1 MLKSMAIGKRLAL
14 SFGTLLALML
24 VVAGVGYWGLDVT
37 ASLAQRILAV
47 DATLVEH
54 SQRARAN
61 TLGLRRYEKDL
72 ILNMGDTEKER
83 DYLAKWAEERD
94 RLKDR
99 LDVVGKVARNDS
111 DRDLVAAMRRDLAAY
126 ETGFLKVADNLKAGL
141 LATPREANA
150 AMEPFKD
157 EIRRLETGAYDF
169 ALRHSKEMEGV
180 DDEVAG
186 RVRETLVSMSTVVLV
201 AIALTLVVAAL
212 LTRSVTTPILGAAV
226 LAERIAQG
234 DLSEGTER
242 MDTEARRR
250 LAVAMRTQGTD
261 EAGVMTASLN
271 EMTNALRGMVAVAE
285 RIAAGDLE
293 VRTSARSE
301 KDTLGLAFAQMKEK
315 LSQIIG
321 EVRTGASALSSAATQ
336 VSSAAQTVS
345 QGTSEQAASVEETT
359 SSLEQISASIAQNAE
374 NSRQMEQMAVKGG
387 RDAEQS
393 GDAVTKTVD
402 AMRSIARK
410 ISIIEE
416 IAYQTNLLALNAAI
430 EAARAGEHGRGFAVV
445 ATEVRKLAERS
456 QAAAQEISTLAG
468 ASVEVAE
475 DSGRRLADLVPAIRN
490 TSRLVQEVAAA
501 STEQSAGVEQ
511 IGKALSQVEQVT
523 QRNASGAEEL
533 SSTAEELAAQAEAL
547 QQLVG
552 FFRVGGETVPMHGRI
567 VLPKPGVLA
576 TALRHPSP
584 VPAGRNGGRDSSDH
598 DFRRF

>member
-14 SFGTLLALML
+14 SFGALLALML
-24 VVAGVGYWGLDVT
+24 AVAGVGYWGLDIT
-37 ASLAQRILAV
+37 ATLADRIVAV

-61 TLGLRRYEKDL
+61 TVGLRRYEKDL
-72 ILNMGDTEKER
+72 FLNMGDTEKER
-83 DYLAKWAEERD
+83 DYLAKWMEERD
-94 RLKDR
+94 KLKAR
-99 LDVVGKVARNDS
+99 LDVLDKTARGDGDS
-111 DRDLVAAMRRDLAAY
+111 EALAGMRRDLAAY
-126 ETGFLKVADNLKAGL
+126 EAGFLKVADNLKAGL

-150 AMEPFKD
+150 AIEPYKD
-157 EIRRLETGAYDF
+157 EIRRLEAAAYDF
-169 ALRHSKEMEGV
+169 AARYSKEMEGV
-180 DDEVAG
+180 DEAVRA
-186 RVRETLVSMSTVVLV
+186 RVRETLYSMSVVVLV
-201 AIALTLVVAAL
+201 SIGLTLIVATL
-212 LTRSVTTPILGAAV
+212 LTRSVTTPILSAAV

-234 DLSEGTER
+234 DLGENADR

-250 LAVAMRTQGTD
+250 LDAAMRTQGTD
-261 EAGVMTASLN
+261 EAGVMTASLH
-271 EMTNALRGMVAVAE
+271 EMTNALRGMVSVAE
-285 RIAAGDLE
+285 RIAAGDLD
-293 VRTSARSE
+293 VRAAARSE
-301 KDTLGLAFAQMKEK
+301 KDTLGIAFVQMKDK

-321 EVRTGASALSSAATQ
+321 EVRTGATALSSAATQ

-359 SSLEQISASIAQNAE
+359 SSLEQISASITQNAE
-374 NSRQMEQMAVKGG
+374 NSRQMEQMATKGG
-387 RDAEQS
+387 QDAERS
-393 GDAVTKTVD
+393 GDTVAKTVE

-490 TSRLVQEVAAA
+490 TARLVQEVAAA
-501 STEQSAGVEQ
+501 STEQSAGVLQ

-552 FFRVGGETVPMHGRI
+552 FFRVGGETLPAHVRAA
-567 VLPKPGVLA
+567 LPKLPAPMPRRPA
-576 TALRHPSP
+576 TVPSS
-584 VPAGRNGGRDSSDH
+584 RNGQDPSDH